1 MTVLLVILF
10 FSLLLL
16 VDYLIRRRQVVKS
29 DASIT
34 TIQRVQ
40 GMSLSNLHL
49 PKGVFFHP
57 GHAWAVVR
65 PEGRL
70 RVGIDDF
77 VCSMAGQIDNI
88 EPLEHGTKVKQG
100 EPLLKLGLDGRTL
113 TLESPVSGT
122 ITNVNRNMLDNLS
135 RMDQSDL
142 STVWIVDLLP
152 SRLSEELPSLNIAEQ
167 ARNWL
172 MKELERFS
180 EFLNAQSNRP
190 ELAGIT
196 LQDGGEPIAGVV
208 RMLDEQALEQFE
220 REFLHTDA
228 QVSAGNN
235 RVDSK
240 Q

>member
-1 MTVLLVILF
+1 MTVLLVILTF
-10 FSLLLL
+10 ALLML

-34 TIQRVQ
+34 TNQRVR

-57 GHAWAVVR
+57 GHAWAVVQ

-77 VCSMAGQIDNI
+77 VRNLAGHIDHI
-88 EPLEHGTKVKQG
+88 EPPEPGTKVKQG

-113 TLESPVSGT
+113 TMESPVSGT
-122 ITNVNRNMLDNLS
+122 ITSVNRNMLDNLPQ
-135 RMDQSDL
+135 MDQSDL

-152 SRLSEELPSLNIAEQ
+152 SLLSEELAGLNIAEQ

-172 MKELERFS
+172 MRELERFS

-196 LQDGGEPIAGVV
+196 LQDGGEPIGGVI
-208 RMLDEQALEQFE
+208 RMLDDPAIDQFE
-220 REFLHTDA
+220 REFLHSNA
-228 QVSAGNN
+228 QDRAANI
-235 RVDSK
+235 RIDPY

>member
-1 MTVLLVILF
+1 MTVILVILTF
-10 FSLLLL
+10 TLLLL
-16 VDYLIRRRQVVKS
+16 ADYLIRRRHVAKA
-29 DASIT
+29 DDSIT
-34 TIQRVQ
+34 ANQAVRGI
-40 GMSLSNLHL
+40 SLSNLHL

-65 PEGRL
+65 PEGKL

-77 VCSMAGQIDNI
+77 VCNMAGQIDNI
-88 EPLEHGTKVKQG
+88 EPPQPGTKVKQG

-122 ITNVNRNMLDNLS
+122 ITNVNRNMLDNLP
-135 RMDQSDL
+135 RMDQGDL
-142 STVWIVDLLP
+142 NTVWIVDLLP
-152 SRLSEELPSLNIAEQ
+152 SRLSEELPGLNIAEQ
-167 ARNWL
+167 ARDWIL
-172 MKELERFS
+172 KELERFS
-180 EFLNAQSNRP
+180 EFISAQSNRP

-228 QVSAGNN
+228 QVLVGNK
-235 RVDSK
+235 SK